1 MENSNEIMKEFRQDY
16 IKQIEL
22 TANQLKSIVNNKN
35 VYGKGDRLAQ
45 TVYQV
50 LVERLDESIKRMEE
64 KAENKVTEITEATVQ
79 VTESKENTTG
89 EVAEKVISKAAG
101 CDEVLEKTAESEEN
115 KSEEIANDENTSAE
129 VESNEA
135 ADTAKDF
142 IQMAVHN
149 LISYGNMEYINEIFE
164 KYIIEDKKA
173 SCPQAEDL
181 MGACSAYAK
190 AVMLSRPEDIVYN
203 YGKLSDITENIMS
216 DITGKPDVLSDEYRE
231 IVCDIHEKLEFM
243 DKKAAIDIPQIALWC
258 LNKGMVEQAAH
269 IYAELMPK
277 YLFDNKVIYY
287 NDFSTVK
294 KNDGAYPDTVID
306 AKKKARSAEGI
317 EYFWLNDMLWKNV
330 SRKLFFNIDSPIDAN
345 DSETVAVFKKC
356 ILEIKN
362 LQSEAANK
370 VTTDML
376 SYDLTSLLE
385 MVAQGTYISPVLN
398 TLKKVCN
405 YFFNYEVAG
414 VAGSVQKNYR
424 ELGKLLIMNR
434 RFVEA
439 YFGEEGEKFM
449 AYTPAAALMDS
460 QRGDILSDY
469 DPWMVENILRD
480 YDVIRQ
486 QAKAMNRQRLAGIHQ
501 MSYEELEK
509 CIRCGA
515 DRVCGLNVAK

>member
-1 MENSNEIMKEFRQDY
+1 MENGNEIMKGFRQDY

-22 TANQLKSIVNNKN
+22 TVKQLKSIVNNKN
-35 VYGKGDRLAQ
+35 VYGKGDKLAQ

-50 LVERLDESIKRMEE
+50 LVERLDESIKRAEE
-64 KAENKVTEITEATVQ
+64 KAAENVVENEENASGEVTEQ
-79 VTESKENTTG
+79 
-89 EVAEKVISKAAG
+89 VISEAVG
-101 CDEVLEKTAESEEN
+101 SDEMLEKTAESEEN
-115 KSEEIANDENTSAE
+115 KSVDAVEKT
-129 VESNEA
+129 VESEETESTEA
-135 ADTAKDF
+135 ADTARDF
-142 IQMAVHN
+142 IQMAVHS
-149 LISYGNMEYINEIFE
+149 LISYGNMECINEIFE

-173 SCPQAEDL
+173 SCPQVEDL
-181 MGACSAYAK
+181 IDACSAYAQ
-190 AVMLSRPEDIVYN
+190 AVMLSRPEDIIQS
-203 YGKLSDITENIMS
+203 YGKLSDITENIIS
-216 DITGKPDVLSDEYRE
+216 DFTNEPDTLPDEYRE
-231 IVCDIHEKLEFM
+231 LVCNIHEKLEFM
-243 DKKAAIDIPQIALWC
+243 DKKAATDVPQIALWC
-258 LNKGMVEQAAH
+258 LNNGMVEQAAH

-277 YLFDNKVIYY
+277 YLFENKVIYY

-306 AKKKARSAEGI
+306 ARKKARSAESI

-376 SYDLTSLLE
+376 SYDLTNLLE

-439 YFGEEGEKFM
+439 YFGTEGERFM
-449 AYTPAAALMDS
+449 SYTPASALMDS
-460 QRGDILSDY
+460 HRGDVQSEY
-469 DPWMVENILRD
+469 DPWVVENILRD

-486 QAKAMNRQRLAGIHQ
+486 QSKVMNRQQLAGIHQ
-501 MSYEELEK
+501 MSYEDLEK

-515 DRVCGLNVAK
+515 DRVCGLNIAK